1 LSVSRRPLLKA
12 DQWSA
17 LVDMPTDE
25 ESLIRHC
32 TLGRA
37 ELDLIQAKRTLHN
50 RLGLA
55 IQLCFLRHLGRAIL
69 PDETLPASMVAFV
82 AQQIGVNPGVLA
94 EYSRRDTNRREHAV
108 EAQRH
113 LGLHPPVR
121 EDRRAAL
128 TEALATATA
137 SDRGMPIAEAI
148 IAAFRE
154 RKSVAPAIDTLDR
167 IGRAARVVARRRME
181 VALLDGLTSERL
193 ATLDGLLAVDPTI
206 RQTRFAWL
214 RALPEAPSEKNLLA
228 LLDRLSFVRSFGL
241 DPQRRERGSLG
252 TVGARGRRDAVTP
265 SWLADDFNAGRRHAL
280 IAAQLIELISKL
292 TDATITMFCR
302 LIARLFTKSEARQ
315 DQRHLDARKE
325 TGRLLRMFG
334 DTLRVL
340 AETNETGEDTIKGL
354 DREIGWDRLVQ
365 ARADVAVLAT
375 TAEADPLLGA
385 AERYSWVR
393 RYAPAL
399 LDAFTFRSA
408 RAQDPL
414 LTAIDLLRQLNRD
427 ERRGL
432 PAKVPLSHLIQKVR
446 KLIAANGK
454 RDRRLWEIATLAVLR
469 ERLRSGDVW
478 VEGGRAFRPLEAQ
491 LMPGPAF
498 AARKEAGDLRLGVPR
513 GADAWIAEKE
523 QELDFKL
530 KRLSHQARTGKLAG
544 VRMEDG
550 VLIISKQRTK
560 VPKAKVEAAKWL
572 ILDRMPQIDI
582 TDLLAE
588 VNTWTGFAQW
598 FTHLRTGD
606 FVRLTPALLAAILG
620 DATNLGA
627 KRMADAS
634 AGLSERQIIWAR
646 LFHIRPETY
655 KAALAAIINAHLAHP
670 FARLWGNGTTSSSD
684 GQFFRAAG
692 RGARRSDVNAHYS
705 GDPGSKFYTW
715 VSDQH
720 GHFHILPM
728 GATED
733 EAVYV
738 LDGLYGHETR
748 IEIDEHYVDTGGA
761 SDHVFSLFTLGGKR
775 VAPRLRDLKDWRL
788 HAFEDADVYP
798 AIKHHIG
805 DRIDAAA
812 IREGWDEA
820 LRVGVSI
827 EDRIIAP
834 STVLK
839 KLAALP
845 KTNMLSRA
853 LREIGRIERT
863 LFMIEWY
870 SSPELRDRCRAGLN
884 KGEAGNKLTRAVFFH
899 ERGEIR
905 DGSFESQAFR
915 ASGLNLVVSAI
926 VLWNTV
932 YLSRVVESL
941 RDEGHDLPDDVIRHI
956 SPQIWEHINLTG
968 IYDWMG
974 EPQPKGTF
982 RPLRIAKEKFMAAA

>member
-1 LSVSRRPLLKA
+1 MARRRLLQPDRWSVLLNP
-12 DQWSA
+12 
-17 LVDMPTDE
+17 PTDE
-25 ESLIRHC
+25 DSLVRNYTMSGDDLDRALRKRGHHNQLGFAVQFCLMRHIGRPLAQNDAVPAEVISFIAGQ
-32 TLGRA
+32 LGVTSA
-37 ELDLIQAKRTLHN
+37 VFADY
-50 RLGLA
+50 G
-55 IQLCFLRHLGRAIL
+55 
-69 PDETLPASMVAFV
+69 
-82 AQQIGVNPGVLA
+82 
-94 EYSRRDTNRREHAV
+94 RRDNTRREHSA
-108 EAQRH
+108 ELQEL
-113 LGLHPPVR
+113 LGLR
-121 EDRRAAL
+121 MMTRTDQRAAL
-128 TEALATATA
+128 VASIDAAAATDNGETIAAAT
-137 SDRGMPIAEAI
+137 
-148 IAAFRE
+148 IAAFRSRNVLLPSTDKLE
-154 RKSVAPAIDTLDR
+154 R
-167 IGRAARVVARRRME
+167 IGTAGRAVARKR
-181 VALLDGLTSERL
+181 VQTSLLEGLTPERL
-193 ATLDGLLAVDPTI
+193 EAFEQLLMVDPAI

-214 RALPEAPSEKNLLA
+214 RALPEAPSERNLLG
-228 LLDRLSFVRSFGL
+228 LIERLIFVRSFGL
-241 DPQRRERGSLG
+241 DPQRR
-252 TVGARGRRDAVTP
+252 ARIHPDRWTQLVREGAVTP
-265 SWLADDFNAGRRHAL
+265 SWLADDFNAGRRQAL
-280 IAAQLIELISKL
+280 IAAQLIELTSKL

-302 LIARLFTKSEARQ
+302 LIALLFTKSKARQ
-315 DQRHLDARKE
+315 DRRHLDARKE

-340 AETNETGEDTIKGL
+340 VEANETGEDTFEVL
-354 DREIGWDRLVQ
+354 DREIGWHRLVR
-365 ARADVAVLAT
+365 ARADVEALAT

-399 LDAFTFRSA
+399 LDVFTFRSA
-408 RAQDPL
+408 RTLDPL

-427 ERRGL
+427 DRRGL
-432 PAKVPLSHLIQKVR
+432 PAKVPLGHLIQKVR

-498 AARKEAGDLRLGVPR
+498 VARKEAGDLRLGVPR

-550 VLIISKQRTK
+550 VLIISQQRTK
-560 VPKAKVEAAKWL
+560 VPKAKVDAAKWL

-588 VNTWTGFAQW
+588 VNTWTGFAQC

-606 FVRLTPALLAAILG
+606 TVRLTPALLAAILG

-634 AGLSERQIIWAR
+634 AGLSERQITWAR

-670 FARLWGNGTTSSSD
+670 FAKLWGNGTTSSSD
-684 GQFFRAAG
+684 GQFFRAGG
-692 RGARRSDVNAHYS
+692 RGAKRGDVNAHYS

-788 HAFEDADVYP
+788 HAFEDADSYP
-798 AIKHHIG
+798 TLKHHIG
-805 DRIDAAA
+805 DRIDTAA

-820 LRVGVSI
+820 LRIGVSI
-827 EDRIIAP
+827 EDRIVVP

-845 KTNMLSRA
+845 KTNVLSRA

-932 YLSRVVESL
+932 YLSRAVESL
-941 RDEGHDLPDDVIRHI
+941 RAEGRDLPDDVIRHI

-968 IYDWMG
+968 IYDWMH

-982 RPLRIAKEKFMAAA
+982 RPLRVAKENFMAAA

>member
-1 LSVSRRPLLKA
+1 MAQRPLLKA
-12 DQWSA
+12 DQWVA
-17 LVDMPTDE
+17 LLGVPTDE
-25 ESLIRHC
+25 ETLIQYY
-32 TLGRA
+32 TLTQT
-37 ELDLIQAKRTLHN
+37 ELDLVQEKTAAYN
-50 RLGLA
+50 QLGLA
-55 IQLCFLRHLGRAIL
+55 IQLCLIRHLGRSWQHEEL
-69 PDETLPASMVAFV
+69 LPAPMVAFV
-82 AQQIGVNPGVLA
+82 AEQIDVQTTTLA
-94 EYSRRDTNRREHAV
+94 EYGRRSQTRREHAI

-113 LGLHPPVR
+113 LGLHPAGR

-128 TEALATATA
+128 LAAIATAAAT
-137 SDRGMPIAEAI
+137 DHGKPIAEAV

-154 RKSVAPAIDTLDR
+154 RHSLLPAAGTLDR
-167 IGRAARVVARRRME
+167 IGRAGRAVARKRME
-181 VALLDGLTSERL
+181 ASLLDGFTSERL
-193 ATLDGLLAVDPTI
+193 ATFDGLLIIDPVI

-228 LLDRLSFVRSFGL
+228 LLERLSFVRTFGL
-241 DPQRRERGSLG
+241 DPQRRTRIHPDRWDQLVREGM
-252 TVGARGRRDAVTP
+252 VTP
-265 SWLADDFNAGRRHAL
+265 SWLAEDFNTGRRRAL
-280 IAAQLIELISKL
+280 IAAQLIEMTSKL

-302 LIARLFTKSEARQ
+302 LVARLFTKSKARQ
-315 DQRHLDARKE
+315 DRRHLDARKE

-340 AETNETGEDTIKGL
+340 AETNETGEDTFKVL

-365 ARADVAVLAT
+365 ARADVEVLAT

-393 RYAPAL
+393 RYVPKL
-399 LDAFTFRSA
+399 LEAFTFRSA
-408 RAQDPL
+408 RAPDPL
-414 LTAIDLLRQLNRD
+414 LAAIDLLRLLNRD
-427 ERRGL
+427 DRRGL
-432 PAKVPLSHLIQKVR
+432 PAKVPLGHLTQKVR
-446 KLIAANGK
+446 KLIAADGK

-478 VEGGRAFRPLEAQ
+478 VEGGRAFCPLETQ
-491 LMPGPAF
+491 LMPNPDF
-498 AARKEAGDLRLGVPR
+498 AARKAAGDLRLGVPR
-513 GADAWIAEKE
+513 DADAWIAEK
-523 QELDFKL
+523 QRELDFKL
-530 KRLSHQARTGKLAG
+530 KKLSYQARIGKLVG
-544 VRMEDG
+544 VRLVNG
-550 VLIISKQRTK
+550 VLTISKERTK

-588 VNTWTGFAQW
+588 ANIWTGFAHC

-606 FVRLTPALLAAILG
+606 DVRYTPALLAAILG
-620 DATNLGA
+620 DGTNLGA

-634 AGLSERQIIWAR
+634 AGLSERQITWAR

-655 KAALAAIINAHLAHP
+655 KSALAAIINIHLAHP
-670 FARLWGNGTTSSSD
+670 FAKLWGNGSTSSSD

-692 RGARRSDVNAHYS
+692 RGAKRSDVNAHYS

-715 VSDQH
+715 VSDQY

-738 LDGLYGHETR
+738 LDGLYGHESR
-748 IEIDEHYVDTGGA
+748 IDIDEHYVDTGGA

-788 HAFEDADVYP
+788 HSFEGADAYP
-798 AIKHHIG
+798 TIKHHIG

-820 LRVGVSI
+820 LRAGVSMV
-827 EDRIIAP
+827 DRLVVP
-834 STVLK
+834 STLLK

-845 KTNMLSRA
+845 KTNTLSRA

-863 LFMIEWY
+863 LFMTEWY
-870 SSPELRDRCRAGLN
+870 SSPQLRDRCRAGLN

-926 VLWNTV
+926 ILWNTV

-941 RDEGHDLPDDVIRHI
+941 RAEGHDLPDHIIRHV

-968 IYDWMG
+968 IYDWRG
-974 EPQPKGTF
+974 DAPQKGTF
-982 RPLRIAKEKFMAAA
+982 RPLRAAQEQLRGAA

>member
-1 LSVSRRPLLKA
+1 MVRSRIRSPSN
-12 DQWSA
+12 SA
-17 LVDMPTDE
+17 
-25 ESLIRHC
+25 
-32 TLGRA
+32 
-37 ELDLIQAKRTLHN
+37 
-50 RLGLA
+50 
-55 IQLCFLRHLGRAIL
+55 
-69 PDETLPASMVAFV
+69 
-82 AQQIGVNPGVLA
+82 
-94 EYSRRDTNRREHAV
+94 
-108 EAQRH
+108 
-113 LGLHPPVR
+113 
-121 EDRRAAL
+121 RAAKI
-128 TEALATATA
+128 
-137 SDRGMPIAEAI
+137 PKIN
-148 IAAFRE
+148 F
-154 RKSVAPAIDTLDR
+154 PLD
-167 IGRAARVVARRRME
+167 VV
-181 VALLDGLTSERL
+181 VS
-193 ATLDGLLAVDPTI
+193 I
-206 RQTRFAWL
+206 
-214 RALPEAPSEKNLLA
+214 
-228 LLDRLSFVRSFGL
+228 
-241 DPQRRERGSLG
+241 
-252 TVGARGRRDAVTP
+252 
-265 SWLADDFNAGRRHAL
+265 RHAL
-280 IAAQLIELISKL
+280 IAAQLIELVSKL
-292 TDATITMFCR
+292 TDAAITMFCR
-302 LIARLFTKSEARQ
+302 LIARLFTKSKARQ
-315 DQRHLDARKE
+315 NQRHLDARKE

-340 AETNETGEDTIKGL
+340 AEANETGEDTFKVL
-354 DREIGWDRLVQ
+354 DREIGWDRLVL
-365 ARADVAVLAT
+365 ARADVEALAA

-393 RYAPAL
+393 RYVPAL
-399 LDAFTFRSA
+399 LDAFTFLSA

-427 ERRGL
+427 DRRGL
-432 PAKVPLSHLIQKVR
+432 PAKVPLGHLIRKVR

-478 VEGGRAFRPLEAQ
+478 VEGGRAFRPLDAQ

-498 AARKEAGDLRLGVPR
+498 AARKEAGDLRLGIPR

-530 KRLSHQARTGKLAG
+530 KRLSHRARTGKLAG

-550 VLIISKQRTK
+550 VLIISKQHTK
-560 VPKAKVEAAKWL
+560 VPKMKVEAAKWL

-588 VNTWTGFAQW
+588 LNTWTGFAQW

-606 FVRLTPALLAAILG
+606 TVRLTPALLAAILG

-634 AGLSERQIIWAR
+634 AGLSERQITWAR

-684 GQFFRAAG
+684 GQFFRSAG
-692 RGARRSDVNAHYS
+692 RGAKRSDVNAHYS

-761 SDHVFSLFTLGGKR
+761 SDHVFSLFAIGGKR

-788 HAFEDADVYP
+788 HAFEDADAYSTL
-798 AIKHHIG
+798 KHHIG

-820 LRVGVSI
+820 LRIGVSI
-827 EDRIIAP
+827 EDRIVVP

-845 KTNMLSRA
+845 KTNVVSRA

-941 RDEGHDLPDDVIRHI
+941 RAEGHDLPDDVIRHI

-968 IYDWMG
+968 IYDWMR
-974 EPQPKGTF
+974 EPQPEGIF
-982 RPLRIAKEKFMAAA
+982 RPLRTAKEKFRGAA

>member
-1 LSVSRRPLLKA
+1 
-12 DQWSA
+12 
-17 LVDMPTDE
+17 
-25 ESLIRHC
+25 
-32 TLGRA
+32 
-37 ELDLIQAKRTLHN
+37 
-50 RLGLA
+50 
-55 IQLCFLRHLGRAIL
+55 
-69 PDETLPASMVAFV
+69 
-82 AQQIGVNPGVLA
+82 
-94 EYSRRDTNRREHAV
+94 
-108 EAQRH
+108 
-113 LGLHPPVR
+113 
-121 EDRRAAL
+121 
-128 TEALATATA
+128 
-137 SDRGMPIAEAI
+137 
-148 IAAFRE
+148 
-154 RKSVAPAIDTLDR
+154 
-167 IGRAARVVARRRME
+167 
-181 VALLDGLTSERL
+181 
-193 ATLDGLLAVDPTI
+193 
-206 RQTRFAWL
+206 
-214 RALPEAPSEKNLLA
+214 
-228 LLDRLSFVRSFGL
+228 
-241 DPQRRERGSLG
+241 
-252 TVGARGRRDAVTP
+252 
-265 SWLADDFNAGRRHAL
+265 
-280 IAAQLIELISKL
+280 
-292 TDATITMFCR
+292 MFCR
-302 LIARLFTKSEARQ
+302 LIAFLFTKSKARQ
-315 DQRHLDARKE
+315 DRRHLDARKE

-340 AETNETGEDTIKGL
+340 AEANETGEDTFKVL
-354 DREIGWDRLVQ
+354 DREIGWHRLVQ
-365 ARADVAVLAT
+365 ARADVEALAT

-399 LDAFTFRSA
+399 LGAFTFRSA
-408 RAQDPL
+408 RAHDPL

-427 ERRGL
+427 DRRGL
-432 PAKVPLSHLIQKVR
+432 PAKVPLGHLKEKVR

-469 ERLRSGDVW
+469 ERLRSGDIW

-491 LMPGPAF
+491 LMLRPAF
-498 AARKEAGDLRLGVPR
+498 AARKEADDLRLGVPR

-550 VLIISKQRTK
+550 VLIISQQRTK
-560 VPKAKVEAAKWL
+560 VPKTKVDAAKWL

-606 FVRLTPALLAAILG
+606 AVRLTTALLAAILG

-634 AGLSERQIIWAR
+634 AGLSERQITWAR

-670 FARLWGNGTTSSSD
+670 FAKLWGDGTTSSSD
-684 GQFFRAAG
+684 GQFFRNAA
-692 RGARRSDVNAHYS
+692 RGAKRGDVNAHYS

-733 EAVYV
+733 EAIYV
-738 LDGLYGHETR
+738 LDGLYGHETQ

-761 SDHVFSLFTLGGKR
+761 SDHVFSLFTLGEKR

-788 HAFEDADVYP
+788 HAFEGADAYP
-798 AIKHHIG
+798 TLKHHIG

-827 EDRIIAP
+827 EDRVVAP

-926 VLWNTV
+926 VLWNTI
-932 YLSRVVESL
+932 YLSRAVESL
-941 RDEGHDLPDDVIRHI
+941 RPEGHDLPDDVIRHI

-968 IYDWMG
+968 IYDWMR
-974 EPQPKGTF
+974 EPQPEGTF
-982 RPLRIAKEKFMAAA
+982 RPLRIGKEKFMAVA

>member
-1 LSVSRRPLLKA
+1 MARRRLLQPDRWSVLLNPPA
-12 DQWSA
+12 DE
-17 LVDMPTDE
+17 D
-25 ESLIRHC
+25 SLIRNYTMSGDDLDRALRKRGHHNQ
-32 TLGRA
+32 LGFA
-37 ELDLIQAKRTLHN
+37 V
-50 RLGLA
+50 
-55 IQLCFLRHLGRAIL
+55 QLCLMRHTGRLLAQNDAALAEVVSFIADQLGVS
-69 PDETLPASMVAFV
+69 PA
-82 AQQIGVNPGVLA
+82 VLA
-94 EYSRRDTNRREHAV
+94 DYGRRDNTRREHLA
-108 EAQRH
+108 ELQEL
-113 LGLHPPVR
+113 LGLR
-121 EDRRAAL
+121 MMTRTDQRAAL
-128 TEALATATA
+128 VAAIDAAAATDKGETIAAATV
-137 SDRGMPIAEAI
+137 
-148 IAAFRE
+148 AAFRS
-154 RKSVAPAIDTLDR
+154 RSVLLPSTGKLER
-167 IGRAARVVARRRME
+167 IGTAGRAVARKR
-181 VALLDGLTSERL
+181 VQTSLLEGLTPERL
-193 ATLDGLLAVDPTI
+193 EAFEQLLAVDPTI

-241 DPQRRERGSLG
+241 DPRR
-252 TVGARGRRDAVTP
+252 RGRIHPDRWAQLVREGAVTP

-280 IAAQLIELISKL
+280 IAAQLIELTCKL

-302 LIARLFTKSEARQ
+302 LIARLFTKSKARQ
-315 DQRHLDARKE
+315 DRRHLDARKE

-340 AETNETGEDTIKGL
+340 AEANETGEDTFKVL
-354 DREIGWDRLVQ
+354 DREIGWHRLVQ
-365 ARADVAVLAT
+365 ARADVEALAT

-385 AERYSWVR
+385 AERYSRVR

-399 LDAFTFRSA
+399 LDAFAFRSA

-432 PAKVPLSHLIQKVR
+432 PAKVPLGHLIQKVR

-454 RDRRLWEIATLAVLR
+454 RDRCLWEIATLAVLR

-588 VNTWTGFAQW
+588 IHTWTGFAQW

-606 FVRLTPALLAAILG
+606 AVRLTPALLAAILG

-634 AGLSERQIIWAR
+634 AGISERQITWAR

-670 FARLWGNGTTSSSD
+670 FAKLWGNGTTSSSD

-692 RGARRSDVNAHYS
+692 RGAKRSDVNAHYS

-738 LDGLYGHETR
+738 LDGIYGHETR

-788 HAFEDADVYP
+788 HAFEGADVYP
-798 AIKHHIG
+798 TLKHHIG
-805 DRIDAAA
+805 DRINAAA

-827 EDRIIAP
+827 EDRVVAP

-853 LREIGRIERT
+853 LRELGRIERT

-870 SSPELRDRCRAGLN
+870 SSPQLRDRCRVGLN

-941 RDEGHDLPDDVIRHI
+941 RAEGHDLPDNVIRHI

-968 IYDWMG
+968 IYDWMR
-974 EPQPKGTF
+974 EPQPEGIF
-982 RPLRIAKEKFMAAA
+982 RPLRMAKEKLPDAA

>member
-1 LSVSRRPLLKA
+1 MSVSRRPLLKA
-12 DQWSA
+12 HQWSA

-32 TLGRA
+32 TLDRA
-37 ELDLIQAKRTLHN
+37 ELNLIQAKRASHN

-55 IQLCFLRHLGRAIL
+55 IQLCFLRHLGRAVL
-69 PDETLPASMVAFV
+69 SGETFPAPMVAFV
-82 AQQIGVNPGVLA
+82 AQQIGVNPGALA
-94 EYSRRDTNRREHAV
+94 EYARRDTSRREHAV

-113 LGLHPPVR
+113 LGLQPARR

-128 TEALATATA
+128 LAAIATAAAT
-137 SDRGMPIAEAI
+137 DFGKPIAEAT
-148 IAAFRE
+148 IAEFRE
-154 RKSVAPAIDTLDR
+154 RKLLLPATDTLDR
-167 IGRAARVVARRRME
+167 IGRAARVIARRRME
-181 VALLDGLTSERL
+181 AALLDGLTSEGL
-193 ATLDGLLAVDPTI
+193 ATLDGLLTVDPTI

-214 RALPEAPSEKNLLA
+214 RALPEVPSEKNLLA
-228 LLDRLSFVRSFGL
+228 HLDRLSVVRAFDL
-241 DPQRRERGSLG
+241 DPQRRARVHPERWAQLVREG
-252 TVGARGRRDAVTP
+252 AVTP
-265 SWLADDFNAGRRHAL
+265 SWLADDFNAGRRRTL
-280 IAAQLIELISKL
+280 IAAQLIELSSKL
-292 TDATITMFCR
+292 TDATLTMFCR
-302 LIARLFTKSEARQ
+302 LIARLFTKSKARQ
-315 DQRHLDARKE
+315 EQRHLDDRKE

-334 DTLRVL
+334 DTLRAL
-340 AETNETGEDTIKGL
+340 ADANETGEDTFDVL
-354 DREIGWDRLVQ
+354 DREIGWHRLVQ
-365 ARADVAVLAT
+365 ARVDVEALAA

-393 RYAPAL
+393 RYAPPL
-399 LDAFTFRSA
+399 LEAFTFRSA
-408 RAQDPL
+408 RAHDPL
-414 LTAIDLLRQLNRD
+414 LAAIELLQQLNRD
-427 ERRGL
+427 DRRGL
-432 PAKVPLSHLIQKVR
+432 PAKIPVGHLTPKVR
-446 KLIAANGK
+446 KLIAADGK
-454 RDRRLWEIATLAVLR
+454 RDRRLWEVATLAVLR
-469 ERLRSGDVW
+469 GRLRSGEVW
-478 VEGGRAFRPLEAQ
+478 VEGGRAFCPLETQ
-491 LMPGPAF
+491 LMPNPTF
-498 AARKEAGDLRLGVPR
+498 AARKATGDLRLGVPHD
-513 GADAWIAEKE
+513 ADAWIAEK
-523 QELDFKL
+523 QRELDFKL
-530 KRLSHQARTGKLAG
+530 KKLSYQARAGKLVG
-544 VRMEDG
+544 VRLVNG
-550 VLIISKQRTK
+550 VLTIAKERTK

-588 VNTWTGFAQW
+588 VDTWAGFAHW

-606 FVRLTPALLAAILG
+606 TVRLTPVLLAAILG

-634 AGLSERQIIWAR
+634 VGLSERQITWAR

-670 FARLWGNGTTSSSD
+670 FAKLWGSGTASSSD

-692 RGARRSDVNAHYS
+692 RGAKRSDVNAHYS

-715 VSDQH
+715 VSDQY

-738 LDGLYGHETR
+738 LDGLYGHESQ
-748 IEIDEHYVDTGGA
+748 IDIDEHYVDTGGA

-788 HAFEDADVYP
+788 HSFEGADAYP
-798 AIKHHIG
+798 TVKHHIG
-805 DRIDAAA
+805 ERIDAAA

-820 LRVGVSI
+820 LRAGVSI
-827 EDRIIAP
+827 VDRLVVP
-834 STVLK
+834 STLLK

-845 KTNMLSRA
+845 RTNTLSRA

-863 LFMIEWY
+863 LFMTEWY
-870 SSPELRDRCRAGLN
+870 SSPQLRDRCRAGLN

-926 VLWNTV
+926 ILWNTV

-941 RDEGHDLPDDVIRHI
+941 RAEGHDLPDHIIRHV

-968 IYDWMG
+968 IYDWRG
-974 EPQPKGTF
+974 EAHPKGTF
-982 RPLRIAKEKFMAAA
+982 RPLRITKKNFVAAA

>member
-1 LSVSRRPLLKA
+1 MARRRLLQPDRWSVLLNP
-12 DQWSA
+12 
-17 LVDMPTDE
+17 PTDE
-25 ESLIRHC
+25 DSLIRNYTMSGDDLDRALRKRGHHNQ
-32 TLGRA
+32 LGFAVQFCLMRHIGRPLAQNDAVPA
-37 ELDLIQAKRTLHN
+37 EVISFIAGQ
-50 RLGLA
+50 LGVTSA
-55 IQLCFLRHLGRAIL
+55 VFADYG
-69 PDETLPASMVAFV
+69 
-82 AQQIGVNPGVLA
+82 
-94 EYSRRDTNRREHAV
+94 RRDNTRREHSA
-108 EAQRH
+108 ELQEL
-113 LGLHPPVR
+113 LGLR
-121 EDRRAAL
+121 MMTRTDQRAAL
-128 TEALATATA
+128 VASIDAATAT
-137 SDRGMPIAEAI
+137 DNGETIAAAT
-148 IAAFRE
+148 IAAFRSRNVLLPSTDKLE
-154 RKSVAPAIDTLDR
+154 R
-167 IGRAARVVARRRME
+167 IGTAGRAVARKR
-181 VALLDGLTSERL
+181 VQTSLLEGLTPERL
-193 ATLDGLLAVDPTI
+193 EAFEQLLMVDPAI

-214 RALPEAPSEKNLLA
+214 RALPEAPSERNLLG
-228 LLDRLSFVRSFGL
+228 LIERLIFVRSFGL
-241 DPQRRERGSLG
+241 DPQRR
-252 TVGARGRRDAVTP
+252 ARIHPDRWTQLVREGAVTP
-265 SWLADDFNAGRRHAL
+265 SWLADDFNAGRRQAL
-280 IAAQLIELISKL
+280 IAAQLIELTGKL

-302 LIARLFTKSEARQ
+302 LIALLFTKSKARQ
-315 DQRHLDARKE
+315 DRRHLDARKE

-340 AETNETGEDTIKGL
+340 VEANETGEDTFEVL
-354 DREIGWDRLVQ
+354 DREIGWRRLVQ
-365 ARADVAVLAT
+365 ARADVEALAA

-399 LDAFTFRSA
+399 LDVFTFRSA
-408 RAQDPL
+408 RTLDPL
-414 LTAIDLLRQLNRD
+414 MVAIDLLRQLNRD
-427 ERRGL
+427 DRRGL
-432 PAKVPLSHLIQKVR
+432 PAKVPLGHLMQKVR

-454 RDRRLWEIATLAVLR
+454 RDRRLWEIATLGVLR

-498 AARKEAGDLRLGVPR
+498 DARKEAGDLRLGVPR
-513 GADAWIAEKE
+513 GADAWIAEKK

-550 VLIISKQRTK
+550 VLIISQQRTK
-560 VPKAKVEAAKWL
+560 VPKAKVDAAKWL

-606 FVRLTPALLAAILG
+606 AVRLTPALLAAILG

-634 AGLSERQIIWAR
+634 AGLSERQITWAR

-670 FARLWGNGTTSSSD
+670 FAKLWGNGTTSSSD
-684 GQFFRAAG
+684 GQFFRAGG
-692 RGARRSDVNAHYS
+692 RGAKRGDVNAHYS

-788 HAFEDADVYP
+788 HAFEDADSYP
-798 AIKHHIG
+798 TLKHHIG
-805 DRIDAAA
+805 DRIDTAA

-820 LRVGVSI
+820 LRIGVSI
-827 EDRIIAP
+827 EDRIVVP

-845 KTNMLSRA
+845 KTNVLSRA

-932 YLSRVVESL
+932 YLSRAVESL
-941 RDEGHDLPDDVIRHI
+941 RAEGRDLPDDVIRHI

-968 IYDWMG
+968 IYDWMH
-974 EPQPKGTF
+974 EPQPEGTF
-982 RPLRIAKEKFMAAA
+982 RPLRIAKENFVAAA

>member
-1 LSVSRRPLLKA
+1 VSRRPLLKA

-69 PDETLPASMVAFV
+69 ADETPPASMVTFV
-82 AQQIGVNPGVLA
+82 AQQIGVDPGALA
-94 EYSRRDTNRREHAV
+94 EYGRRDTNRREHAV

-113 LGLHPPVR
+113 LGLHAPVHK
-121 EDRRAAL
+121 DRRAAL
-128 TEALATATA
+128 TEALAAATA
-137 SDRGMPIAEAI
+137 SDKGMPIAEAI
-148 IAAFRE
+148 VAAFRE
-154 RKSVAPAIDTLDR
+154 RKSVVPAIDTLDR

-181 VALLDGLTSERL
+181 AALLDGFTSERL
-193 ATLDGLLAVDPTI
+193 ATLDGLLAVDPAI

-214 RALPEAPSEKNLLA
+214 RALPEVPSEKNLLA
-228 LLDRLSFVRSFGL
+228 LIERLTFVRSFGL
-241 DPQRRERGSLG
+241 DPQRR
-252 TVGARGRRDAVTP
+252 GRIHPDRWAQLVREGAVTP

-302 LIARLFTKSEARQ
+302 LIARLFTKSKARQ
-315 DQRHLDARKE
+315 DRRHLDDRKE

-334 DTLRVL
+334 DTLRLL
-340 AETNETGEDTIKGL
+340 AEANETGEDTFKVL
-354 DREIGWDRLVQ
+354 DREIGWHRLVK
-365 ARADVAVLAT
+365 ARVEVEALAT

-393 RYAPAL
+393 RYVPKL
-399 LDAFTFRSA
+399 LEAFTFRSA
-408 RAQDPL
+408 RASDPL
-414 LTAIDLLRQLNRD
+414 LAAIELLRQLNRD
-427 ERRGL
+427 DRRGL
-432 PAKVPLSHLIQKVR
+432 PAGVPLGHLVRKVR
-446 KLIAANGK
+446 KLIAADGK

-478 VEGGRAFRPLEAQ
+478 VEGARAFCPLETQ
-491 LMPGPAF
+491 LMPAPAF
-498 AARKEAGDLRLGVPR
+498 AARKAAGDLRLGVPHD
-513 GADAWIAEKE
+513 ADAWIAEK
-523 QELDFKL
+523 QRELDFKL
-530 KRLSHQARTGKLAG
+530 KKLSYQARTGKLAG
-544 VRMEDG
+544 IRLVNG
-550 VLIISKQRTK
+550 VLTISKEHTK

-588 VNTWTGFAQW
+588 TNIWTGFAHC
-598 FTHLRTGD
+598 FAHLRTGD
-606 FVRLTPALLAAILG
+606 DVRHTPALLAAILG
-620 DATNLGA
+620 DGTNLGA

-634 AGLSERQIIWAR
+634 AGLSERQITWAR

-655 KAALAAIINAHLAHP
+655 KSALAAIINTHLAHP
-670 FARLWGNGTTSSSD
+670 FAKLWGNGSTSSSD

-692 RGARRSDVNAHYS
+692 RGAKRSDVNAHYS

-715 VSDQH
+715 VSDQY

-733 EAVYV
+733 EAIYV
-738 LDGLYGHETR
+738 LDGLYGHESR
-748 IEIDEHYVDTGGA
+748 IDIDEHYVDTGGA
-761 SDHVFSLFTLGGKR
+761 SDHVFSLFALGGKR

-788 HAFEDADVYP
+788 HSFEGEDAYP
-798 AIKHHIG
+798 TIKHHIG
-805 DRIDAAA
+805 DRIDAAV

-820 LRVGVSI
+820 LRAGVSMV
-827 EDRIIAP
+827 DRLVVP
-834 STVLK
+834 STLLK
-839 KLAALP
+839 KLTALP
-845 KTNMLSRA
+845 KTNTLSRA

-870 SSPELRDRCRAGLN
+870 SSPALRDRCRAGLN

-915 ASGLNLVVSAI
+915 ASGLNLVISAI
-926 VLWNTV
+926 ILWNTV

-941 RDEGHDLPDDVIRHI
+941 RAEGHALPDHIIRHV

-974 EPQPKGTF
+974 EAQQKGTF
-982 RPLRIAKEKFMAAA
+982 RPLRAAQEKLRGAA